1 MEMVT
6 ILVIGKELGDQLA
19 QCMATERVRVLGIE
33 DIGKVRL
40 YKRAQAVILD
50 ASVVP
55 LAPETFQNLR
65 EQVKVPLLAVVPA
78 YEEAR
83 LALQLGCD
91 EVLVRPFDLEEL
103 KLRAHKVLGLVE
115 NGCLVVGELLIDL
128 RARQV
133 RRGEEELH
141 LSPLQY
147 ELLAYLA
154 RNLGKVVEYDELLD
168 EVWRCEA
175 CEGSREMVKMAIR
188 RLREKIEDDPG
199 KPRYVVSVR
208 GRGYMLKPG

>member
-1 MEMVT
+1 MVT

-33 DIGKVRL
+33 DVGKVRL
-40 YKRAQAVILD
+40 YARARAVVLD

-55 LAPETFQNLR
+55 LDPETFQGLR
-65 EQVKVPLLAVVPA
+65 EEAKVPLLAVVPT

-115 NGCLVVGELLIDL
+115 NGSLLVAELLIDL
-128 RARQV
+128 RAREV
-133 RRGEEELH
+133 WRGKEELH

-147 ELLAYLA
+147 DLLTYLA
-154 RNLGKVVEYDELLD
+154 RNLGKVMEYDELLD
-168 EVWRCEA
+168 EVWRCKA
-175 CEGSREMVKMAIR
+175 CQGSREMVKMAIK
-188 RLREKIEDDPG
+188 RLRGKIEDDPG
-199 KPRYVVSVR
+199 RPRYVVSVR

>member
-1 MEMVT
+1 MVT

-33 DIGKVRL
+33 DVGKVRL
-40 YKRAQAVILD
+40 HKRARAVVLD
-50 ASVVP
+50 ASVLP
-55 LAPETFQNLR
+55 LDSRTLQGLR
-65 EQVKVPLLAVVPA
+65 EQAKVPLLAIVPT

-91 EVLVRPFDLEEL
+91 EVLVRPFGFEEL
-103 KLRAHKVLGLVE
+103 KLRAHKVLGLAE
-115 NGCLVVGELLIDL
+115 NGRLLVSELPIDF
-128 RARQV
+128 RAREV
-133 RRGEEELH
+133 WRGEEDLH
-141 LSPLQY
+141 LSSLQY
-147 ELLAYLA
+147 ELFAYLA

-188 RLREKIEDDPG
+188 RLREKIENDPG

>member
-1 MEMVT
+1 MVT
-6 ILVIGKELGDQLA
+6 ILVIGKEMGDQLA
-19 QCMATERVRVLGIE
+19 RCMAPERVRVLGIE
-33 DIGKVRL
+33 DVGEVRL
-40 YKRAQAVILD
+40 YDRARAVVLD

-55 LAPETFQNLR
+55 LDPETFQGLR
-65 EQVKVPLLAVVPA
+65 EEAKVPLLAVVPT

-103 KLRAHKVLGLVE
+103 KLRAHKVLGLV
-115 NGCLVVGELLIDL
+115 GDDRLLVGELLIDL
-128 RARQV
+128 RAREV
-133 RRGEEELH
+133 WRGEEELH

-147 ELLAYLA
+147 DLLTYLA
-154 RNLGKVVEYDELLD
+154 GNPEKVVKYDELLD

-175 CEGSREMVKMAIR
+175 CEGSREMVKMSIR
-188 RLREKIEDDPG
+188 RLRGKIEGDPG
-199 KPRYVVSVR
+199 KPRHVVSVR